1 MKKLTQYAKN
11 GYDFKIIQREN
22 NFAIAKGESRISS
35 AINWEVI
42 EIQSHNGLT
51 MGGVFMPAAEFPP
64 SNEQFG
70 IKGWTVTSEERA
82 LELFQ
87 QKVAASQLK

>member
-1 MKKLTQYAKN
+1 MDMKKLTQYAKN

-22 NFAIAKGESRISS
+22 NFAIARGESRISS

-51 MGGVFMPAAEFPP
+51 MRGVFIPPAEFAP

-70 IKGWTVTSEERA
+70 IKGWTASNEEQAKEILNRR
-82 LELFQ
+82 
-87 QKVAASQLK
+87 KI